1 MPSHSAGQ
9 SLAYFEKWKNIIQ
22 ERSPELQV
30 KRELREQKKMAQWSA
45 GGSWLPRLDWQ
56 LSSNRTNANLFT
68 GAIGSTTEYRQS
80 VLALSFPI
88 YRRSTDLNLR
98 LASTEFDMA
107 QDDYEG
113 ALFEIDWKL
122 RQWVGQWLIA
132 EYKSAALLKS
142 LEAAKR
148 TAHET
153 RIRFER
159 GSRSQLDV
167 LRTQAQMTSLES
179 QSLSAKNEARIAL
192 DNLLQATGLT
202 LADLEEAQFP
212 WKSATEAQL
221 ETLLSQ
227 LTNVSNQK
235 MERQE
240 VVQRF
245 LEKGRVKK
253 NIERTFVSSQLKA
266 KLVFAKEWPELT
278 LKASHQ
284 RLAGDWDELGTSPES
299 RNVGLTL
306 TIPLFNFGSGYS
318 GYRESSALESVARIQ
333 SDQNLRAGLLKV
345 EQLFDQIQVLK
356 KISQA
361 QELRRNQSIELERL
375 TAKSYE
381 LGKSTV
387 QDLLSAQNETLNAKV
402 DVAKSRLELVIAERQ
417 LEWNF
422 VF

>member
-1 MPSHSAGQ
+1 MPSQSA
-9 SLAYFEKWKNIIQ
+9 LPNPPYFEKWLDLVQ
-22 ERSPELQV
+22 QRSPDLQV
-30 KRELREQKKMAQWSA
+30 KREAREQKKFAQWSA
-45 GGSWLPRLDWQ
+45 AGGWFPRLDWQ

-68 GAIGSTTEYRQS
+68 GAVGATTEYRQS
-80 VLALSFPI
+80 VLAVSFPI

-98 LASTEFDMA
+98 LALTEFDLA
-107 QDDYEG
+107 QEDYQG
-113 ALFEIDWKL
+113 AQLEIDWKL
-122 RQWVGQWLIA
+122 RQWVGQLLIA
-132 EYKSAALLKS
+132 EYKSAALVKS
-142 LEAAKR
+142 LEAATR

-167 LRTQAQMTSLES
+167 LRTQAQLTSLES
-179 QSLSAKNEARIAL
+179 QNLSAKNEVRIAL
-192 DNLLQATGLT
+192 DNLLQATGLS
-202 LADLEEAQFP
+202 LADLDEAQFP
-212 WKSATEAQL
+212 WKSATESEL
-221 ETLLSQ
+221 ETLLGQ
-227 LTNVSNQK
+227 LTQSSQQNRDRQDVIK
-235 MERQE
+235 M
-240 VVQRF
+240 F
-245 LEKGRVKK
+245 LDRGRVKK
-253 NIERTFVSSQLKA
+253 SVELASVSGQLKA
-266 KLVFAKEWPELT
+266 KLVFAKDWPELT
-278 LKASHQ
+278 LKASNQ

-299 RNVGLTL
+299 RNLGLTL
-306 TIPLFNFGSGYS
+306 TIPLFNFGAGYS

-333 SDQNLRAGLLKV
+333 NDQSLRAGLLKV

-356 KISQA
+356 KITQA

-422 VF
+422 L